1 MTASADLLPASACRV
16 PGWEAHLAQVV
27 PLSSG
32 SKARLD
38 VSNYSRLYCY
48 RAPGPSQVPEAAVE
62 AHEEANTQAKHSA
75 AASLKP
81 PELLVPAVVA

>member
-1 MTASADLLPASACRV
+1 M
-16 PGWEAHLAQVV
+16 PGWEAHLSQVV

-48 RAPGPSQVPEAAVE
+48 RAPGPSQQGQAAKD
-62 AHEEANTQAKHSA
+62 ALEEVTTQPRQ
-75 AASLKP
+75 SLSTSLTT
-81 PELLVPAVVA
+81 PELPVPAVVA